1 MNLVPEWKATIQ
13 KAWSI
18 RFALLSGLFGGIEAF
33 LPLFSDAV
41 PRGIFAG
48 LCMVTSMGTVI
59 SRVVMQKE
67 LRNGTADKQ

>member
-1 MNLVPEWKATIQ
+1 MKLIDNAGDVLR

-18 RFALLSGLFGGIEAF
+18 RFALLSGLFGGIDAF
-33 LPLFSDAV
+33 LPLFTDAV

-48 LCMVTSMGTVI
+48 LCMLTSMGTVI

-67 LRNGTADKQ
+67 LRDATE

>member
-1 MNLVPEWKATIQ
+1 MTLIDNAGGVLR

-48 LCMVTSMGTVI
+48 LCVLASLGTVI
-59 SRVVMQKE
+59 SRVVMQEE
-67 LRNGTADKQ
+67 LHDATE